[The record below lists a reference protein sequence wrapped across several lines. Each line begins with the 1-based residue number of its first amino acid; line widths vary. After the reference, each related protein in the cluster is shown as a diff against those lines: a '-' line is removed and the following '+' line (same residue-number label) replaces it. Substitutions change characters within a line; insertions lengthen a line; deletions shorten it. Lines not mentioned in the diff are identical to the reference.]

1 MSALQTAFEALC
13 DLVIRHQDVYPTYS
27 VGAMPENDSIVLQI
41 SAGGEE
47 NVSLDLHG
55 DLNLDVVVNAKHRL
69 QREAFDALAD
79 IHHFV
84 PRLKE
89 LPNGD
94 GWQLLSISTSS
105 APTFI
110 ERDSDQFL
118 YGSGLEVHLYLE

>member
-13 DLVIRHQDVYPTYS
+13 DLVISHQDVYPTYS
-27 VGAMPENDSIVLQI
+27 IGAMPEADSIVMQI

-47 NVSLDLHG
+47 NVGLDLCG
-55 DLNLDVVVNAKHRL
+55 DMNLDVVVNAKHRF

-79 IHHFV
+79 IHHFAT
-84 PRLKE
+84 RLKE
-89 LPNGD
+89 LPRGD

-118 YGSGLEVHLYLE
+118 YGSGLEVHLHIE

>member
-1 MSALQTAFEALC
+1 MSALQTAFDVLCQQALSC
-13 DLVIRHQDVYPTYS
+13 QDVFTTYS
-27 VGAMPENDSIVLQI
+27 VGSMPSNDSLVLQI

-47 NVSLDLHG
+47 NVGLDLHG

-79 IHHFV
+79 IHHFL
-84 PRLKE
+84 PRKKE
-89 LPNGD
+89 LPHGD

-110 ERDSDQFL
+110 ERDADQFL